1 MLLCQPTV
9 LLLACRHFKN
19 LIHGSLASILET
31 LPSMMNAIHMVAH
44 RRELLEHGTA
54 CGIASRCV
62 AFCIALL
69 LNGVW
74 QVWVISRNYNTDERM
89 VPLMERI
96 ATEIASKVNSI
107 PTARARAHTHA
118 HWKLQLGLAV

>member
-1 MLLCQPTV
+1 
-9 LLLACRHFKN
+9 
-19 LIHGSLASILET
+19 
-31 LPSMMNAIHMVAH
+31 
-44 RRELLEHGTA
+44 
-54 CGIASRCV
+54 
-62 AFCIALL
+62 
-69 LNGVW
+69 VW

-118 HWKLQLGLAV
+118 LEVAAWLGGVSCTTVWLFF